1 MPRGA
6 KYRLIAVDRPGYM
19 GAHETYAKKEE
30 ALEHA
35 EAFVRTHAPRAP
47 AHFVASHD
55 QRAYVLVEEFYRN
68 GDHYTVAKWDDDR
81 GVWKKTR
88 GNPSPGERSM
98 PQDAYH
104 RRNLILD
111 PELVQALFEWHGGQ
125 FTPTYSL
132 ASTGMSNYVSQSM
145 IERAVREL
153 SSFKSSIKGKEKK
166 HLLKTIDEL
175 YMVLESPREY
185 STKEAGVGDVDD
197 GYDRV
202 SENPR
207 RRAKR
212 RK

>member
-1 MPRGA
+1 M
-6 KYRLIAVDRPGYM
+6 
-19 GAHETYAKKEE
+19 T
-30 ALEHA
+30 
-35 EAFVRTHAPRAP
+35 
-47 AHFVASHD
+47 
-55 QRAYVLVEEFYRN
+55 
-68 GDHYTVAKWDDDR
+68 
-81 GVWKKTR
+81 
-88 GNPSPGERSM
+88 
-98 PQDAYH
+98 QDAYH

-132 ASTGMSNYVSQSM
+132 ASTGMNNYVSQSM

-175 YMVLESPREY
+175 NMVLHYPEEY
-185 STKEAGVGDVDD
+185 STKAAGLGDEDA

-202 SENPR
+202 NENPR

>member
-1 MPRGA
+1 
-6 KYRLIAVDRPGYM
+6 
-19 GAHETYAKKEE
+19 
-30 ALEHA
+30 
-35 EAFVRTHAPRAP
+35 
-47 AHFVASHD
+47 
-55 QRAYVLVEEFYRN
+55 
-68 GDHYTVAKWDDDR
+68 
-81 GVWKKTR
+81 
-88 GNPSPGERSM
+88 M

-111 PELVQALFEWHGGQ
+111 PKLVEALFQWHGGQ

-132 ASTGMSNYVSQSM
+132 ASTGMNNYVSQSM

-175 YMVLESPREY
+175 NMVLHYPEEY
-185 STKEAGVGDVDD
+185 STKAAGLGDEDA

-202 SENPR
+202 NENPR